1 MRSIHPPSP
10 PSRRSRASVLARQ
23 LILAALLA
31 GLGLQAQAN
40 TELVPVRSVVRFN
53 TVCANCHEGEC
64 SGRLSFHHGPEAAR
78 GHMQR
83 YLGPISDED
92 VRFLLNVLRHTKEA
106 CGQYPVNAAVPAGEA
121 WSAVELEPWRN
132 PQEGAYFVPLG
143 EVPGGRYR
151 LQMVFAEPAQA
162 ELRIT
167 DDRFEEMAEASLC
180 ADKPAEL
187 EVELPAGSYYL
198 TLHCPQPL
206 QTLKLSP
213 EAR

>member
-1 MRSIHPPSP
+1 MRSIHPPAT
-10 PSRRSRASVLARQ
+10 PSRAPARARNLF
-23 LILAALLA
+23 LAAFFA
-31 GLGLQAQAN
+31 GFGLHAQAN
-40 TELVPVRSVVRFN
+40 AELAPAHSVVRFN

-92 VRFLLNVLRHTKEA
+92 VRFLFAVLRHTKEA
-106 CGQYPVNAAVPAGEA
+106 CGQYPVSAGVPVGEA
-121 WSAVELEPWRN
+121 WTAAELEPWHN

-143 EVPGGRYR
+143 EVEGGRYR

-162 ELRIT
+162 RLRIT
-167 DDRFEEMAEASLC
+167 DGRFEEVAETSLC